1 LGLVKEI
8 PVQAKDDIKLALESN
23 QDTLNGFLA
32 DLSDQ
37 DITVRQRFHP
47 AIAWQMGHQIIAEV
61 EMGAMVPAARY
72 PELPA
77 GMKEAYATKTG
88 GAAPPAGYLKKAEY
102 LEWFNKVRSATLA
115 ALDHLTNAD
124 LDKPT
129 TGPMAQWAPSVG
141 DLLLLMANHTALTIN
156 GLMTLSPAEV

>member
-1 LGLVKEI
+1 M
-8 PVQAKDDIKLALESN
+8 QSKDDVRSALKSN

-32 DLSDQ
+32 DLSDR

-61 EMGAMVPAARY
+61 EMGAMVPTARY

-77 GMKEAYATKTG
+77 GMNEAYATKTS

-102 LEWFNKVRSATLA
+102 LEWFNNVRSATLA
-115 ALDHLTNAD
+115 ALDRLADAD

-129 TGPMAQWAPSVG
+129 TGPMAQWAPTVG

-156 GLMTLSPAEV
+156 GLMTMSPAEV